1 MESEQDVFLS
11 EKVATSLESARS
23 SQVPGLVLVGEN
35 AYKSNIDTNTIFT
48 VATPAITIYRGLG
61 TV

>member
-23 SQVPGLVLVGEN
+23 SQGLGLVLVGEN
-35 AYKSNIDTNTIFT
+35 REKRKREIET
-48 VATPAITIYRGLG
+48 
-61 TV
+61 